1 MNLPSG
7 CGKGAVLDAQ
17 VVVDPQG
24 RYWVFVIRD
33 SPDKS
38 KVPPERVPP
47 EDEEAIEVFWI

>member
-1 MNLPSG
+1 MMAPESTQ
-7 CGKGAVLDAQ
+7 GKVLDAQ
-17 VVVDPQG
+17 VVVDNEG
-24 RYWVFVIRD
+24 KCWVFVMRD